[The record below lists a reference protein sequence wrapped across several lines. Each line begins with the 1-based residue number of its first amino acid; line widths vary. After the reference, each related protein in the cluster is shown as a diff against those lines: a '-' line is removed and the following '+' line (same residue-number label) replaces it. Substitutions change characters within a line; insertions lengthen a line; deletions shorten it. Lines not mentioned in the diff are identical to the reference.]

1 MHNLWDLSA
10 SPAAADRAA
19 QRWLDSLQPSA
30 AVGDRHHLV
39 PKFLLAKFGASDG
52 RIRVR
57 DRSTGDS
64 SLRSIGDLAVRDF
77 YTAVTVTQE
86 LDGRLEAILSE
97 AEGAMATILR
107 ERIDARAF
115 VKQRAFT
122 TQERFVIDTFVSM
135 QYVRGMRVRRSM
147 EIITDYGMKLVNQGR
162 LSPEDIETLDIVPH
176 PNDHLRMFGR
186 LTEQAF
192 EYLASRPLVVA
203 HLDQPLLFIGDEPVV
218 MSADRPLPSFDP
230 EGVPNV
236 TGPGIDPRNIVHL
249 QGNRGAG
256 FAMADEILLAVSP
269 TTVLVFG
276 PIGQSWDA
284 TSVRISGNDAAS
296 TAEEHNSLVLDASVV
311 WVAAHPDHPTFASM
325 RMPEAKPIVRV
336 SDGASAPGRRANS
349 TTHRRP
355 INRLRAS
362 DVHEAQA
369 IEDDQR

>member
-1 MHNLWDLSA
+1 
-10 SPAAADRAA
+10 
-19 QRWLDSLQPSA
+19 
-30 AVGDRHHLV
+30 
-39 PKFLLAKFGASDG
+39 
-52 RIRVR
+52 
-57 DRSTGDS
+57 
-64 SLRSIGDLAVRDF
+64 
-77 YTAVTVTQE
+77 
-86 LDGRLEAILSE
+86 
-97 AEGAMATILR
+97 MATILR